1 MRKLSPILL
10 IVLFGLLFQF
20 SSCKKEEAEDQEYT
34 KYSVRYV
41 LENNLSQAKRFIV
54 TYKNPAYANKT
65 TEQFESIQDTISFS
79 FEAKSL
85 DYLYMSAM
93 VKNDTS
99 DFSITIFVD
108 NMPITQDSASC
119 NWQCEE
125 SFAEIQY
132 YLK

>member
-1 MRKLSPILL
+1 MRKLSPIFL
-10 IVLFGLLFQF
+10 IVLIGLLFHF
-20 SSCKKEEAEDQEYT
+20 SSCKKEDVTEREYT
-34 KYSVRYV
+34 KYSVKYV

-85 DYLYMSAM
+85 DYLYMSAL

-99 DFSITIFVD
+99 DFSVTIFINNIQVV
-108 NMPITQDSASC
+108 TDSTSC

-125 SFAEIQY
+125 SIAEVNH
-132 YLK
+132 YLQ

>member
-10 IVLFGLLFQF
+10 IVLIGLIFQF
-20 SSCKKEEAEDQEYT
+20 SSCKKEEVEDQEYT

-41 LENNLSQAKRFIV
+41 LENNLSQAKRFII

-108 NMPITQDSASC
+108 NMPITQDSTSC

-125 SFAEIQY
+125 SFAEIEH